1 MLKMN
6 IPGFG
11 ELLLSHVVF
20 DFNGTL
26 AIEGQLIDGITERLN
41 MLSERIH
48 LHIITGDS
56 FGKAKSEL
64 ADIKCKLTILPAE
77 DQATAKKKY
86 LQVLDPKNAVAIGNG
101 RNDQYMLKDAAL
113 GIAVTGAEG
122 LAVEAML
129 AANIIMPN
137 IFNVLDTLL
146 HQKRLIATLRS

>member
-1 MLKMN
+1 MLKLD

-11 ELLLSHVVF
+11 ELQLSNAIF

-26 AIEGQLIDGITERLN
+26 AIEGRLIGGITERLN
-41 MLSERIH
+41 KLAERID

-64 ADIKCKLTILPAE
+64 AGIKCHLTILAPE
-77 DQATAKKKY
+77 DQAMAKKKY
-86 LQVLDPKNAVAIGNG
+86 LQALDPKNTVAIGNG
-101 RNDQYMLKDAAL
+101 RNDQHMLKDAAL
-113 GIAVTGAEG
+113 GIAVIGDEG
-122 LAVEAML
+122 TAIEAML

-137 IFNVLDTLL
+137 ISSVLDTLL

>member
-1 MLKMN
+1 MLKFD

-11 ELLLSHVVF
+11 NLNLTNAIF

-26 AIEGQLIDGITERLN
+26 ATEGQLIDGIAGRLN
-41 MLSERIH
+41 LLSERIN

-77 DQATAKKKY
+77 NQATLKKDY
-86 LQVLDPKNAVAIGNG
+86 LYELGPSTTLAVGNG
-101 RNDQYMLKDAAL
+101 RNDQYMLNDAAL
-113 GIAVTGAEG
+113 GIAVIGEEGA
-122 LAVEAML
+122 AKEAIQ
-129 AANIIMPN
+129 AAKISMPN
-137 IFNVLDTLL
+137 IHCVLDSLL